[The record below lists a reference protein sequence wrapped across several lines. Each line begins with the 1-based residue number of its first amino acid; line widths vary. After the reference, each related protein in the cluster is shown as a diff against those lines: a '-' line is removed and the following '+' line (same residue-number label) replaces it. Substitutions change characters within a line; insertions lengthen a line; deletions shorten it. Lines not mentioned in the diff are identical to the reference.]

1 MPSRSRYTLL
11 IPTYNRPDHL
21 RRLLG
26 YTPDALSYVRI
37 SPTSYGAAGSRSSA
51 QLEVLRS
58 WLELTRRPGWERRRA
73 AFVAA
78 AIWPDYRLRAVR
90 ALVEDSGYVTPRL
103 AKRLVWLSIWT
114 KLAPVFGTG
123 FRRWV
128 REVRT
133 QYRRRLWHT
142 Q

>member
-90 ALVEDSGYVTPRL
+90 ALVEDPGWHRFSY
-103 AKRLVWLSIWT
+103 WLSPLGPCGQDTISS
-114 KLAPVFGTG
+114 PVMAHAL
-123 FRRWV
+123 
-128 REVRT
+128 
-133 QYRRRLWHT
+133 RLLFSPMVSR

>member
-1 MPSRSRYTLL
+1 MVTRPRPWTFSGQKPQRSRSRYTLL

-78 AIWPDYRLRAVR
+78 ACTNR
-90 ALVEDSGYVTPRL
+90 
-103 AKRLVWLSIWT
+103 
-114 KLAPVFGTG
+114 
-123 FRRWV
+123 
-128 REVRT
+128 
-133 QYRRRLWHT
+133 
-142 Q
+142 